1 MDITVRVKNTYGKTV
16 FYPEC
21 RMAQQFADMLGQ
33 KTLTRDDL
41 TKIKNM
47 EINIVIKHEEVQL

>member
-21 RMAQQFADMLGQ
+21 RLAHQFADMLGQ

-47 EINIVIKHEEVQL
+47 EVNIVIKHEEVQL